1 MYFRVYESLNSI
13 FVVLVY
19 EKNGGYEMGVGLGDI
34 FDSAVNNSLFENK
47 GVLQVRYTPD
57 SIPHR
62 DSQIKSIAG
71 ILASSLRGERPSNL
85 FVYGKTGTGKT
96 LSVQYVQD
104 ELLKKA
110 EELDVEMRFEYLNCK
125 LKKVADTEYRI
136 LAALIKKLGGH
147 VPATGLPTD
156 QVWSKFIELVDSK
169 KQLIVF
175 IFDEIDQAIKK
186 ISDNFLYSLTRLNQE
201 LSQAQISLI
210 GISNDVTFLENI
222 DPRVRSSLGEEEF
235 VFPPY
240 NAIQLQD
247 ILNERCAKAFKEG
260 AITEGVIGKCAAYA
274 AREHGDAR
282 RALDLL
288 RIAGELSER
297 EGKDSIEE
305 DYIDL
310 ANNKME
316 RDKIL
321 DIVESEPKQF
331 QLVLYAI
338 MELTKQNKDGTT
350 DRFFT
355 GDVYNQYCEFC
366 AQTKTDS
373 LTQRRISDILAEI
386 DMLGLI
392 NAKVISKGRHG
403 RTREIKLSVPQN
415 LFDKIGVILEESL
428 GL

>member
-1 MYFRVYESLNSI
+1 MGVELDNIFNSAVKNSI
-13 FVVLVY
+13 F
-19 EKNGGYEMGVGLGDI
+19 
-34 FDSAVNNSLFENK
+34 ENK
-47 GVLQVRYTPD
+47 SVLQVKHTPD

-62 DSQIKSIAG
+62 DDQIMSIAS

-85 FVYGKTGTGKT
+85 FIYGKTGTGKT
-96 LSVQYVQD
+96 LAVQYVRD
-104 ELLKKA
+104 EIIKKA
-110 EELDVEMRFEYLNCK
+110 ESIGIEVRIEYLNCK

-136 LAALIKKLGGH
+136 LAALIKQLGGD
-147 VPATGLPTD
+147 VPSTGLPTD
-156 QVWSKFIELVDSK
+156 QVWSKFIELIDGK
-169 KQLIVF
+169 DRLIIL
-175 IFDEIDQAIKK
+175 IFDEIDQAVKK
-186 ISDNFLYSLTRLNQE
+186 ISDSFLYSLTRLNQE
-201 LSQAQISLI
+201 LSNGQISLV

-240 NAIQLQD
+240 NALQLQD
-247 ILNERCAKAFKEG
+247 ILKDRCDNAFKSDS
-260 AITEGVIGKCAAYA
+260 ISEGVIAKCAAYA

-288 RIAGELSER
+288 RIAGELCER
-297 EGKDSIEE
+297 DGKKAIEE
-305 DYIDL
+305 NYIDL

-331 QLVLYAI
+331 QLVLYSI
-338 MELTKQNKDGTT
+338 IQLTKFMKKREIQDKI
-350 DRFFT
+350 FT
-355 GDVYNQYCEFC
+355 GDVYNQYQEICYE
-366 AQTKTDS
+366 TKTDS

-403 RTREIKLSVPQN
+403 RTREIKLSIPSN
-415 LFDKIGVILEESL
+415 LLDKVLKILEEAL

>member
-1 MYFRVYESLNSI
+1 
-13 FVVLVY
+13 
-19 EKNGGYEMGVGLGDI
+19 MGVELGEI
-34 FDSAVNNSLFENK
+34 FNSAVNNSLFKNK
-47 GVLQVRYTPD
+47 GVLQVRYTPE

-62 DSQIKSIAG
+62 DEQIKSIAS
-71 ILASSLRGERPSNL
+71 ILASTLRGERPSNL

-96 LSVQYVQD
+96 LSVQYVSD
-104 ELLKKA
+104 EILKKS
-110 EELDVEMRFEYLNCK
+110 EELGVDVKFEYLNCK
-125 LKKVADTEYRI
+125 LKKVADTEYRV
-136 LAALIKKLGGH
+136 LAALIRQLGGTI
-147 VPATGLPTD
+147 PSTGLPTD
-156 QVWSKFIELVDSK
+156 QVWAKFIELVDSK

-175 IFDEIDQAIKK
+175 VFDEVDQMIKK
-186 ISDNFLYSLTRLNQE
+186 MDSNFLYSFTRLNQE

-210 GISNDVTFLENI
+210 GVSNEVTFLENI

-235 VFPPY
+235 VFHPY

-247 ILNERCAKAFKEG
+247 ILNERCEAAFKEG
-260 AITEGVIGKCAAYA
+260 VVADGVIAKCAAYA

-288 RIAGELSER
+288 RIAAELSER
-297 EGKDSIEE
+297 DGEKAIGE

-310 ANNKME
+310 ANLKME

-321 DIVESEPKQF
+321 DIVEGEPKQF
-331 QLVLYAI
+331 KLVLYSI
-338 MELTKQNKDGTT
+338 MELTKAAKDSKE
-350 DRFFT
+350 RFYT
-355 GDVYNQYCEFC
+355 GDVYNYYQDVCD
-366 AQTKTDS
+366 QTKTDA

-403 RTREIKLSVPQN
+403 RTREIRLSVPSN
-415 LFDKIGVILEESL
+415 LFDKVEAILVDSL

>member
-1 MYFRVYESLNSI
+1 
-13 FVVLVY
+13 
-19 EKNGGYEMGVGLGDI
+19 MGVELGEI
-34 FDSAVNNSLFENK
+34 FNSAVNNSLFQNK
-47 GVLQVRYTPD
+47 SVLQVRYTPE

-62 DSQIKSIAG
+62 EDQIKSIAS
-71 ILASSLRGERPSNL
+71 ILASTLRGERPSNL

-96 LSVQYVQD
+96 LSVQYVQN

-110 EELDVEMRFEYLNCK
+110 EELNVDVRFEYLNCK

-136 LAALIKKLGGH
+136 LAALIKQLGSS

-156 QVWSKFIELVDSK
+156 QVWTKFIELVDSK

-175 IFDEIDQAIKK
+175 ILDEVDQAVKK
-186 ISDNFLYSLTRLNQE
+186 MSDNFLYSLTRLNSE
-201 LSQAQISLI
+201 LKEAQISII

-247 ILNERCAKAFKEG
+247 ILNDRCAQAFKEG
-260 AITEGVIGKCAAYA
+260 VVADGVIAKCAAYA

-297 EGKDSIEE
+297 EGEE
-305 DYIDL
+305 KIGEEYIDL
-310 ANNKME
+310 ANRKME

-321 DIVESEPKQF
+321 DIVEAEPKQF
-331 QLVLYAI
+331 QLVLYSI
-338 MELTKQNKDGTT
+338 MQLTRSAKKGGLE
-350 DRFFT
+350 RFYT
-355 GDVYNQYCEFC
+355 GDVYNYYQQICD
-366 AQTKTDS
+366 QTKTDP
-373 LTQRRISDILAEI
+373 LTQRRISDIIAEI

-403 RTREIKLSVPQN
+403 RTREIKLSIPSN
-415 LFDKIGVILEESL
+415 LFDKVEQILVESL

>member
-1 MYFRVYESLNSI
+1 
-13 FVVLVY
+13 
-19 EKNGGYEMGVGLGDI
+19 MGVELDEI
-34 FDSAVNNSLFENK
+34 FNSAVNNSLFNNK
-47 GVLQVRYTPD
+47 GVLQVRYTPE

-62 DSQIKSIAG
+62 DAQIKSIAS
-71 ILASSLRGERPSNL
+71 ILASTLRGERPSNL

-96 LSVQYVQD
+96 LSVQYVKR
-104 ELLKKA
+104 ELMNRAK
-110 EELDVEMRFEYLNCK
+110 ELDIELRFEYLNCK
-125 LKKVADTEYRI
+125 LRKVADTEYRI
-136 LAALIKKLGGH
+136 LAALIGQLGGSI
-147 VPATGLPTD
+147 PATGLPTD
-156 QVWSKFIELVDSK
+156 KVWEKFIELVDSK

-175 IFDEIDQAIKK
+175 IFDELDHAIKK
-186 ISDNFLYSLTRLNQE
+186 MNDGFLYSLTRLNQD
-201 LSQAQISLI
+201 LNNAQISII
-210 GISNDVTFLENI
+210 GISNDITFLEHI

-247 ILNERCAKAFKEG
+247 ILNDRCSEAFKDNVL
-260 AITEGVIGKCAAYA
+260 IDGVVAKCAAYA

-297 EGKDSIEE
+297 DGHSQISE

-310 ANNKME
+310 ANKKIE

-321 DIVESEPKQF
+321 DIVENEPKQF
-331 QLVLYAI
+331 QLILYSI
-338 MELTKQNKDGTT
+338 MQLTKEENGLKT
-350 DRFFT
+350 FFT
-355 GDVYNQYCEFC
+355 GDVYNFYKNVCESIN
-366 AQTKTDS
+366 TDV
-373 LTQRRISDILAEI
+373 LTQRRISDIIAEI

-403 RTREIKLSVPQN
+403 RTREIRSSIPSN
-415 LFDKIGVILEESL
+415 LFQKVEATIVESL